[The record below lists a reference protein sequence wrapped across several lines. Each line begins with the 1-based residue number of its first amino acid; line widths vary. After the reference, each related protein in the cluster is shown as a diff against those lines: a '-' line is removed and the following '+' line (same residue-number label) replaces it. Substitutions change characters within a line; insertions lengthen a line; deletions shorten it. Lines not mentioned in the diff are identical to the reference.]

1 MQEVTTLTQE
11 PKKRVKPSVNW
22 LKILPWL
29 VPLAFLMSWQAAVS
43 FNWVTSSLI
52 PAPSTVIQD
61 GISLWQSGELPRILP
76 LVFIEPRLGLRL
88 AVVSASH
95 SA

>member
-43 FNWVTSSLI
+43 FN
-52 PAPSTVIQD
+52 
-61 GISLWQSGELPRILP
+61 
-76 LVFIEPRLGLRL
+76 
-88 AVVSASH
+88 
-95 SA
+95 